1 MAKIKLGLFFGGRS
15 TEHEVSIRSAE
26 SIVQNLNAD
35 RYELLPVGVD
45 KAGKFHLGIEKI
57 RAAMPEA
64 ARTVENACARAG
76 DTRLNFCEKVP
87 EHLSDDFAEFV
98 DVVFP
103 IIHGYFGEDGGIQGL
118 MRAFNIPFVGP
129 DILGSAVG
137 MDKDLQ
143 KRIFREC
150 GIAVAR
156 SVTIFSEDEVNYKKI
171 AGDLGEILFVKPA
184 NIGSSVG
191 ISKTRNE
198 QEFNA
203 AVQEAF
209 CYDHKVV
216 IEEFI
221 EGREVECAVLGDN
234 TNPQASIC
242 GEILLT
248 GSDFYDYDTKYIKSD
263 GCKICIPAEMSGD
276 LSNKIRG
283 IAIKACKAACCEG
296 MARVDFLIRK
306 KDNEPILN
314 EINTIPGF
322 TSISLYPAIWE
333 ASGMPTAI
341 LIDHLVNLA
350 FERKSRDDRLK
361 KSYL

>member
-1 MAKIKLGLFFGGRS
+1 MTKIKLGLFFGGRS

-26 SIVQNLNAD
+26 SIIQNLNAD

-45 KAGKFHLGIEKI
+45 KSGKFQIGIEKT
-57 RAAMPEA
+57 RMAMPEA
-64 ARTVENACARAG
+64 AKIIENACARAG
-76 DTRLNFCEKVP
+76 DTRLDFCKKIP

-118 MRAFNIPFVGP
+118 MRAFDIPFVGP

-156 SVTIFSEDEVNYKKI
+156 SVTIFSKDEANYQEI
-171 AGDLGEILFVKPA
+171 AKDLGEILFVKPA

-198 QEFNA
+198 QEFNV

-209 CYDHKVV
+209 QYDHRVI

-221 EGREVECAVLGDN
+221 EGREVECAVLGN
-234 TNPQASIC
+234 ANMQVSVC
-242 GEILLT
+242 GEIVLT

-263 GCKICIPAEMSGD
+263 GCKIFIPAELPEN
-276 LSNKIRG
+276 LSDKIRE
-283 IAIKACKAACCEG
+283 IAVKACKAACCEG
-296 MARVDFLIRK
+296 MVRVDFLIRK

-322 TSISLYPAIWE
+322 TSISLYPAAWR
-333 ASGMPTAI
+333 ASGMSTEK
-341 LIDHLVNLA
+341 LMDTLVNLA
-350 FERKSRDDRLK
+350 FERKLRNNKLK
-361 KSYL
+361 WSYC